1 MLLHRRNVIL
11 RSCSPWPVDSFSL
24 LDIKASGMD
33 KAITLIRLYKQDEG
47 MDFLDMSQHSPLPPK
62 LVHSSQSTL
71 EKTVD
76 VYFSADIETDGSIP
90 GPYSILSFALVFAGT
105 YDGERFVRPESYNT
119 TFYRELKPISQ
130 EFEPEALAV
139 NGLDRNALIQSGET
153 PQKAIE
159 DAFDWVQRIAAG
171 GSPVFVA
178 YPLSFDW
185 TWLYWYFVRF
195 SRKGSPFGYSRCF
208 DIKTAVSVKT
218 GLSITGSGR
227 GNLPSG
233 LLPTR
238 AHTHHALDD
247 AIEQAEIF
255 ANIFEWEA

>member
-1 MLLHRRNVIL
+1 
-11 RSCSPWPVDSFSL
+11 
-24 LDIKASGMD
+24 
-33 KAITLIRLYKQDEG
+33 
-47 MDFLDMSQHSPLPPK
+47 MDFLKMSQHTHLHSPLGRALDPSLK
-62 LVHSSQSTL
+62 KS
-71 EKTVD
+71 VD

-90 GPYSILSFALVFAGT
+90 GPYSILSFALVYAGT
-105 YDGERFVRPESYNT
+105 YDGERFVRPRNYNS
-119 TFYRELKPISQ
+119 TFYRELKPISD

-139 NGLDRNALIQSGET
+139 NGLDRDALITHGQS
-153 PQKAIE
+153 PQQAME
-159 DAFDWVQRIAAG
+159 EAFDWVRDIAGA

-185 TWLYWYFVRF
+185 TWIYWYFVRF

-218 GLSITGSGR
+218 GLTIAGSGR
-227 GNLPSG
+227 GRLPSEF
-233 LLPTR
+233 LPET

-255 ANIFEWEA
+255 ANIFEWGGINGIPGR